1 MQDTYDAIVVG
12 AGPSGSVA
20 AYIMA
25 RGGLKVLLLE
35 RGTYPGSKNMF
46 GGTIYAV
53 PTTEIFPEFWE
64 EAPWERAVT
73 TEYLYFLDDNSAFQ
87 IGFTNQTY
95 GKPPYNKLVV
105 HRGKFDSWLAQKAVS
120 EGAVLQTHSLVTRLL
135 YSEHRFSKGRVQ
147 GVELDNGQKYYADIV
162 ILAEGINAFLTKQA
176 GLRSDIPAE
185 TVKLYVKQ
193 VFRLPRDIMEERF
206 HLDGDEGAV
215 YGFVGYPT
223 AGIIG
228 KAGIWLGKETLGL
241 IVGGFLNQL
250 AQKRMSPYE
259 LLERTKRH
267 PMISRLLRGAEPI
280 EYAAH
285 MIPKGGFKM
294 IPQLYDH
301 HLLVAGDAA
310 TMVSGRR
317 GTDLAMLS
325 GKMAAEIALQAH
337 AKGDFSQKI
346 LAGYGWKINESFF
359 MNDIRAKKNY
369 DKYVKKYQDSDYLIS
384 RAMNEFG
391 SAYFRVDMSAEQDKM
406 KRIQQELKQ
415 MQLPLK
421 SVKDVWQALRN
432 WEVL

>member
-53 PTTEIFPEFWE
+53 PTAEIFPEFWE

-176 GLRSDIPAE
+176 SLRSDIPAE

>member
-53 PTTEIFPEFWE
+53 PTAEIFPEFWE

-193 VFRLPRDIMEERF
+193 VFHLPRDIMEERF